1 MLSMVKSIA
10 LHGLQGYLVHIQVD
24 VSSGMPSFEIVGL
37 PDISIKESKERV
49 KTAIRNSGVE
59 FLSRKIVVN
68 LAPANTRKE
77 GSIFD
82 LPIAVGILI
91 ANGFIYK
98 ADLTDTIL
106 IGELSLDGSICP
118 IKGILPICIEA
129 KNLGIKRILLPK
141 SNAKESSI
149 ISELEIIPISTLNE
163 VIAYLNGNLNIPCE
177 PSTHFISNHNS
188 IYEFDFSEVKG
199 QENVKR
205 ALEISAAGGH
215 NCLLIRKSWLWKNYV
230 SSKTS
235 FYLT

>member
-91 ANGFIYK
+91 ALVIISAIGI
-98 ADLTDTIL
+98 TIIL
-106 IGELSLDGSICP
+106 I
-118 IKGILPICIEA
+118 
-129 KNLGIKRILLPK
+129 KRK
-141 SNAKESSI
+141 K
-149 ISELEIIPISTLNE
+149 
-163 VIAYLNGNLNIPCE
+163 
-177 PSTHFISNHNS
+177 
-188 IYEFDFSEVKG
+188 KK
-199 QENVKR
+199 Q
-205 ALEISAAGGH
+205 
-215 NCLLIRKSWLWKNYV
+215 
-230 SSKTS
+230 
-235 FYLT
+235 